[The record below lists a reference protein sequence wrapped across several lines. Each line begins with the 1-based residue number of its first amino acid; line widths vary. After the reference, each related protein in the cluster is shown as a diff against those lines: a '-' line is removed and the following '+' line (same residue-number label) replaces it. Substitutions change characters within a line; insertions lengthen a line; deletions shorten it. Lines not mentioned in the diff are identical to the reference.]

1 MGRLGSG
8 ILGSKTA
15 QFGLLELAG
24 IFQPEGIES
33 ASLEAHGYLRGRGK
47 IFGEDAGYP
56 LISPRGRTHLFRV
69 FRGTTRVSTTER
81 IIPNP
86 YVTS

>member
-24 IFQPEGIES
+24 IFQPEGVES
-33 ASLEAHGYLRGRGK
+33 ASLEAHGYLRARGRIYGDDVG
-47 IFGEDAGYP
+47 FP
-56 LISPRGRTHLFRV
+56 LISPRGHTFLFRR
-69 FRGTTRVSTTER
+69 FKGTTIISTVERV
-81 IIPNP
+81 IPHP
-86 YVTS
+86 YAKS